1 MDAAAYELAAAWFAR
16 RGKGQGPTVEAFQAR
31 YPGFSWVD
39 YAEAV
44 DNNILWARK

>member
-1 MDAAAYELAAAWFAR
+1 MDAAAYELAAAWFASQ
-16 RGKGQGPTVEAFQAR
+16 GKGQGLTVEVLQAH
-31 YPGFSWVD
+31 YPGFSWAD